1 MKFQKFEIS
10 FLIFGSILVVVF
22 NVILVALKVLVVFEI
37 FKETSNKFAVKFLSS
52 RTVGA
57 LLYLESTVGR
67 GTSLAGVLQN
77 LANTISHCAA
87 LKTESLFQSC
97 SSLW

>member
-37 FKETSNKFAVKFLSS
+37 FKETSNKSAVKFLSS
-52 RTVGA
+52 RTVYGDTLCGVIFFSKR
-57 LLYLESTVGR
+57 LL
-67 GTSLAGVLQN
+67 LAKKV
-77 LANTISHCAA
+77 IIIP
-87 LKTESLFQSC
+87 
-97 SSLW
+97 

>member
-37 FKETSNKFAVKFLSS
+37 FKETSNKFAVKFQMITNVIWKNCGIA
-52 RTVGA
+52 R
-57 LLYLESTVGR
+57 
-67 GTSLAGVLQN
+67 
-77 LANTISHCAA
+77 
-87 LKTESLFQSC
+87 
-97 SSLW
+97 LWEIY

>member
-37 FKETSNKFAVKFLSS
+37 FKETSNKSAVKFLSS
-52 RTVGA
+52 RTVA
-57 LLYLESTVGR
+57 P
-67 GTSLAGVLQN
+67 
-77 LANTISHCAA
+77 
-87 LKTESLFQSC
+87 
-97 SSLW
+97 

>member
-37 FKETSNKFAVKFLSS
+37 FKETSNKSAVKFLSS
-52 RTVGA
+52 RTVDTHT
-57 LLYLESTVGR
+57 LTKSTYLFASHG
-67 GTSLAGVLQN
+67 
-77 LANTISHCAA
+77 ISF
-87 LKTESLFQSC
+87 T
-97 SSLW
+97 

>member
-52 RTVGA
+52 RTVHFTYRIRVNATLGF
-57 LLYLESTVGR
+57 Y
-67 GTSLAGVLQN
+67 
-77 LANTISHCAA
+77 
-87 LKTESLFQSC
+87 
-97 SSLW
+97 

>member
-52 RTVGA
+52 RTVYKDIGRN
-57 LLYLESTVGR
+57 SNVG
-67 GTSLAGVLQN
+67 
-77 LANTISHCAA
+77 
-87 LKTESLFQSC
+87 LKITLKMVRWYNQKYFLGHSNIDINA
-97 SSLW
+97 

>member
-10 FLIFGSILVVVF
+10 FLIFGSILVVLF

-52 RTVGA
+52 RTVDDKEIFEINFHSNVSHK
-57 LLYLESTVGR
+57 ES
-67 GTSLAGVLQN
+67 
-77 LANTISHCAA
+77 
-87 LKTESLFQSC
+87 F
-97 SSLW
+97 

>member
-10 FLIFGSILVVVF
+10 FLIFVSILVVLF

-52 RTVGA
+52 RTVTHQKFWNA
-57 LLYLESTVGR
+57 SKKIELFEEIIR
-67 GTSLAGVLQN
+67 
-77 LANTISHCAA
+77 
-87 LKTESLFQSC
+87 KTNKMFSMH
-97 SSLW
+97 W

>member
-52 RTVGA
+52 RTVHPKRPDINPSG
-57 LLYLESTVGR
+57 LLGK
-67 GTSLAGVLQN
+67 N
-77 LANTISHCAA
+77 LNPIYR
-87 LKTESLFQSC
+87 
-97 SSLW
+97 